1 MPERTLRKQPGSMV
15 SILAIALLLA
25 TSHAGVQDPEDAV
38 RRPRRVV
45 SFEHVNQELVLKCDV
60 GRLILKPYADNIV
73 HVRYY
78 PDQEKES
85 TPRWGIVATGAASAT
100 KYRVD
105 STLAAIRLST
115 AQMTV
120 NVDRRTAQ
128 VSVLDAKQNVLVSS
142 KQFRLESTKV
152 AGIDT
157 FSLRAEFVANEEEA
171 YYGLGQHGNG
181 WMDLRGQDVP
191 LWHDARAAEGEV
203 IAVPFLVTNRKY
215 GLIFDSPSRSS
226 VSPGKDGVTL
236 WTAEA
241 CNALSYFV
249 ITGSNTDDLYRGYRL
264 LTGTT
269 PMPPKAALGFIMG
282 TRRPAA
288 QDPSLLAV
296 RAHREK
302 GLPADMLA
310 IRPREAE
317 DDPKPWLDP
326 SGWNAE
332 LGSLGCSAILSVGTL
347 LPKGTPNL
355 DTLDTMGCVVK
366 DKNAKPGA
374 NSNTSL
380 LDVTKPSCASWFWN
394 GLQERFASAGFT
406 NWWLDG
412 NEAGLLTNSSALDAG
427 NGVGISSLYP
437 WFQAKSIYE
446 GFRSDRKERSLILAR
461 FGYLGAQQ
469 YATSF
474 GAPEISPQ
482 WDALRRQ
489 VAAGLGMT
497 ASGMPYWSSAMGSTG
512 TAGAS
517 TADDA
522 IELYLRW
529 FEFGAFCPTF
539 RAQSPPLDTLGRNAG
554 ENAARTIARYL
565 NLRYRLLP
573 YIYSLAHVVTETG
586 APIMR
591 ALFMDFPL
599 DPEVRDI
606 KDEYMFGPALL
617 VAPVIEKGKTARD
630 VYLPKGTA
638 WYDYWTGKK
647 YQGGQKIPAEA
658 PLDVLPLFVRAGTI
672 LPLGNEIS
680 DTRKAQ
686 REVEIRVYPGAD
698 SLFELYQDD
707 GTTYE
712 YEKGKFSLAQ
722 LRWTESTQKL
732 VITGD
737 DRKLFA
743 RPQEAWL
750 RIIR

>member
-1 MPERTLRKQPGSMV
+1 MPESTLRKLPGPMM
-15 SILAIALLLA
+15 SILVCALLLA
-25 TSHAGVQDPEDAV
+25 TSYAGVQDPEDAV
-38 RRPRRVV
+38 RRPRRVI

-60 GRLILKPYADNIV
+60 GLLILKPYAENIV
-73 HVRYY
+73 HVRYS
-78 PDQEKES
+78 PDQEKEDI
-85 TPRWGIVATGAASAT
+85 PRWGIGAGAAAT

-120 NVDRRTAQ
+120 SVDRRTAQ
-128 VSVLDAKQNVLVSS
+128 VSILDSKQNVLVSS
-142 KQFRLESTKV
+142 RQFQLQSTKI

-157 FSLRAEFVANEEEA
+157 FSLRAEFLANVEEA

-203 IAVPFLVTNRKY
+203 VAIPFLVTNRKY
-215 GLIFDSPSRSS
+215 GVVFDSPSRSS

-236 WTAEA
+236 WTAES
-241 CNALSYFV
+241 CSALSYFV
-249 ITGSNTDDLYRGYRL
+249 ITGNNTDDLYRGYRQ
-264 LTGTT
+264 LTGTA

-282 TRRPAA
+282 SRRPAG
-288 QDPSLLAV
+288 QDPSLLSL
-296 RAHREK
+296 RTHREK
-302 GLPADMLA
+302 GLPGDMVSIQPGA
-310 IRPREAE
+310 AE
-317 DDPKPWLDP
+317 VDPKPWLDP

-332 LGSLGCSAILSVGTL
+332 LGSLGCSAILSVTTL
-347 LPKGTPNL
+347 LPKGIPGL
-355 DTLDTMGCVVK
+355 DTLESMGCVVK
-366 DKNAKPGA
+366 EKNGQPGA
-374 NSNTSL
+374 NSNLPL

-394 GLQERFASAGFT
+394 GLQEKFASTGFT

-412 NEAGLLTNSSALDAG
+412 NEPGLLTNFSVLDAG
-427 NGVGISSLYP
+427 NGAGISNLYP
-437 WFQAKSIYE
+437 WFQAKSVYE
-446 GFRSDRKERSLILAR
+446 GLRRDRKERSLILAR

-469 YATSF
+469 FATSF
-474 GAPEISPQ
+474 GAPEVPPR
-482 WDALRRQ
+482 WDSLRRQ

-497 ASGMPYWSSAMGSTG
+497 ASGMPYWSSAMGPSG
-512 TAGAS
+512 SAGAS
-517 TADDA
+517 PGDDS

-529 FEFGAFCPTF
+529 LEFGAFCPTF
-539 RAQSPPLDTLGRNAG
+539 RAQSPPLEAVGRNAG
-554 ENAARTIARYL
+554 EMATKTIAKYL
-565 NLRYRLLP
+565 GLRYRLLP
-573 YIYSLAHVVTETG
+573 YIYSLAHMVTETG
-586 APIMR
+586 APFMR
-591 ALFMDFPL
+591 ALFMDFPQ
-599 DPEVRDI
+599 DPEVCDI
-606 KDEYMFGPALL
+606 KDEFMFGPALL
-617 VAPVIEKGKTARD
+617 VAPVTEKGKTARD

-638 WYDYWTGKK
+638 WYDFWSGKK
-647 YQGGQKIPAEA
+647 YQGGQKISAEA
-658 PLDVLPLFVRAGTI
+658 PLDVLPLFVRAGSI

-686 REVEIRVYPGAD
+686 RDVEIRVYPGAD

-722 LRWTESTQKL
+722 IRWTESTQKV